1 MHASR
6 PASLP
11 CSKAGQEKLG
21 VEMLIGRMG
30 VGSAK
35 IRGSREAR
43 G

>member
-21 VEMLIGRMG
+21 GNADRENGCGKCRNSGR
-30 VGSAK
+30 
-35 IRGSREAR
+35 
-43 G
+43 